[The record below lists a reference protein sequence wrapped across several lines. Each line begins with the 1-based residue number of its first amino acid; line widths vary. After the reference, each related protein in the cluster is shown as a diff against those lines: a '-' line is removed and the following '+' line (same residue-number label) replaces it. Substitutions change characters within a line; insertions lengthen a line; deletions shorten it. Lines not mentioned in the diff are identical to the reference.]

1 MKSGKSNLK
10 CPDCNNN
17 LKEVL
22 ADTHYGLKIKLD
34 QCFGCGGIWFDDLEL
49 YPVKKEEVE
58 KLENADLK
66 KLQENSFLG
75 GGNGLCP
82 ICLDKLEIFKD
93 YNFPKQLEVEYC
105 KNCKGLW
112 MNRGEAM
119 DFKIWQ
125 ESRKSKKEETI
136 TEEDRKFQES
146 IRCLLESDRDKN
158 FETIGK
164 IGKILS
170 TPIDRYGSMGFAGN
184 SSYGDGNETEKARQ
198 IAVAIM
204 VIIQML
210 LRLFL
215 RH

>member
-1 MKSGKSNLK
+1 MKSERSNLR

-22 ADTHYGLKIKLD
+22 AYTHYGSKIKLD

-93 YNFPKQLEVEYC
+93 YNFPAQLEVEYC
-105 KNCKGLW
+105 KKCRGIW
-112 MNRGEAM
+112 MNRGEAT

-125 ESRKSKKEETI
+125 ERKKSKKEETI
-136 TEEDRKFQES
+136 TEEDRKFQEGVKS
-146 IRCLLESDRDKN
+146 LLESSRDKN

-170 TPIDRYGSMGFAGN
+170 APIDRYGGRDLTGKSGYSGE
-184 SSYGDGNETEKARQ
+184 DETEKAGQ
-198 IAVAIM
+198 IAAAIM